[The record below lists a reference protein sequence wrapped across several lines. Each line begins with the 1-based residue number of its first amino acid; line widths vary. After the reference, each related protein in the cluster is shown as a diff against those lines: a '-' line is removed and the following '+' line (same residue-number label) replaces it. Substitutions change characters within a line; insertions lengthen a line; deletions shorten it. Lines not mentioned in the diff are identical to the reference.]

1 MKILLLFIF
10 NLLFISNSFAS
21 QWTATNL
28 ISGSAGTGNVYVNT
42 NFARHYRQVCSDPGW
57 TSASTSCT
65 TWKIFQQV
73 GSDSQL
79 VVPGCTSPVGDIQ
92 MLDFTTSTRSMGTTS
107 TAWTDATYGALAF
120 IVLRN
125 DGENFY
131 RIYIPRITRASDC
144 NTATEVDLLKST
156 DLTGTSWLGPTT
168 VIASAGNV
176 EFMGFVKAQ
185 DGNKILMVSG
195 DATHSNQ
202 TSLYKCDA
210 LCDTLTFYSTISNTS
225 STNIEGGCVNNL
237 ANMSEMLC
245 VMRDSGQGFLKQTT
259 SADYGLNWKN
269 ISNTNLGGN
278 NGGAGVKVNPRL
290 VNSASDPTR
299 ITTAYYDRAIGR
311 MVISSPTTFRSV
323 FDHNAWT
330 PYYLIG
336 TGSDGNGDM
345 NIVDPINRY
354 YLIMTDT
361 ATTPSNN
368 TNWWVGRDIYY
379 PTKIQSKSKLNNYSP
394 K

>member
-79 VVPGCTSPVGDIQ
+79 VVPGCASPVGDIQ

-125 DGENFY
+125 DGESFY
-131 RIYIPRITRASDC
+131 RIYIPRMTRASDC

-156 DLTGTSWLGPTT
+156 DLTGTSWVGPTT

-185 DGNKILMVSG
+185 DGNKILTVSS
-195 DATHSNQ
+195 DALHSNK

-225 STNIEGGCVNNL
+225 SNNVEGGCVNNL
-237 ANMSEMLC
+237 SKMSEMLC
-245 VMRDSGQGFLKQTT
+245 VMRDSSQGFLKQTG
-259 SADYGLNWKN
+259 SSDYGLNWSN

-278 NGGAGVKVNPRL
+278 NGGSGVKVNPRL
-290 VNSASDPTR
+290 VNSANDSSR

-311 MVISSPTTFRSV
+311 MVISSPTTFRSA

-336 TGSDGNGDM
+336 TGSDGNGDL
-345 NIVDPINRY
+345 NVVDQINRY

-379 PTKIQSKSKLNNYSP
+379 PTKIQSKSKLNNYNP